1 METFTKL
8 DDRQDL
14 LDSITILEKELSAK
28 TGKDVALVAYSPV
41 KYATLS
47 DDSALKFFPAPMS
60 SISVLENNDFTNGV
74 TTATGTV
81 AKINNTNLAS
91 SCASFFIAHTRLPS
105 FEYFFYWSFFSF
117 FIFDKNSSFATF

>member
-41 KYATLS
+41 QYAQLS
-47 DDSALKFFPAPMS
+47 EDAEAL
-60 SISVLENNDFTNGV
+60 
-74 TTATGTV
+74 
-81 AKINNTNLAS
+81 AKITELEQLLSKKTGKDIVLVA
-91 SCASFFIAHTRLPS
+91 
-105 FEYFFYWSFFSF
+105 FS
-117 FIFDKNSSFATF
+117 I

>member
-41 KYATLS
+41 KYAQLS
-47 DDSALKFFPAPMS
+47 EDAEAL
-60 SISVLENNDFTNGV
+60 
-74 TTATGTV
+74 
-81 AKINNTNLAS
+81 AKITELEQLLSKKTNKDIVLVA
-91 SCASFFIAHTRLPS
+91 
-105 FEYFFYWSFFSF
+105 FS
-117 FIFDKNSSFATF
+117 I

>member
-41 KYATLS
+41 KYAQLS
-47 DDSALKFFPAPMS
+47 EDEEAL
-60 SISVLENNDFTNGV
+60 
-74 TTATGTV
+74 
-81 AKINNTNLAS
+81 AKITELEQLLSKKTGKDIVLVA
-91 SCASFFIAHTRLPS
+91 
-105 FEYFFYWSFFSF
+105 FS
-117 FIFDKNSSFATF
+117 I